1 MSFLLEMTEESTILE
16 IESLSNTGQFVLGT
30 LFEVKKCPNI
40 DVQKEVVIVNRQN
53 GKIVANFSCVTK
65 PVFNITY
72 VIHTFSTI
80 LNCK

>member
-30 LFEVKKCPNI
+30 LSKLKNCPNG
-40 DVQKEVVIVNRQN
+40 EVVIVNHQN